1 MGLERERG
9 RSNGDWL
16 RERSLPPAGRWLV
29 SELREAR
36 ISEEHTHHRGA
47 ACKRDSWMEIDVD
60 RQVEWTSEADASVAV
75 DMLRPLVGGARRG

>member
-1 MGLERERG
+1 M
-9 RSNGDWL
+9 
-16 RERSLPPAGRWLV
+16 

-47 ACKRDSWMEIDVD
+47 AFKRDSWMEIDVD

-75 DMLRPLVGGARRG
+75 DMLRPLVGGADAVDISTAMRGINNGGRMVSSNR